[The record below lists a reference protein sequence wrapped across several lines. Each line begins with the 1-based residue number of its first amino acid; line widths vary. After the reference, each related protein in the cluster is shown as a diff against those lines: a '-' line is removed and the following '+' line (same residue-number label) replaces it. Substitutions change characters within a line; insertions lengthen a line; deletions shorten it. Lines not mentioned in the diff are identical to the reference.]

1 MFKLGEIQSVVMIK
15 LGDATVMCTI
25 YKNKICAR
33 IVCEECA
40 NSENVKEFEKPMSI
54 KMKPVEG
61 RIFRE
66 EKVFAKIKIVMR
78 VLNMLTTYFQKLHIC
93 SEI

>member
-40 NSENVKEFEKPMSI
+40 NSENGKEFEKPVSI
-54 KMKPVEG
+54 KMKRVEG
-61 RIFRE
+61 RIF
-66 EKVFAKIKIVMR
+66 
-78 VLNMLTTYFQKLHIC
+78 
-93 SEI
+93 